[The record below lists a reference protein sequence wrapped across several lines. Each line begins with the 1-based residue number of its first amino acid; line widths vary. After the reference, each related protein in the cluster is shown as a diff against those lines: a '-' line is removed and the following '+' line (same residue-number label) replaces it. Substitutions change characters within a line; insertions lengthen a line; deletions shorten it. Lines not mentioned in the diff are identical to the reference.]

1 MCSSITSFKQFW
13 EENSLKKIIKGVTFE
28 IKDSKLYIDNDII
41 YFKSYDILE
50 IIGGG
55 ANAIV
60 LKGKENISNR
70 ICAIKV
76 WFSKNKETGLLDIEK
91 HKKEIEKISKFDDD
105 LIVKYYSTDMVNN
118 YVYCTMEY
126 IEGQTLRRFLNRNHP
141 SLSFRYKI
149 MMDIIKALR
158 IAHSNDIY
166 HGDLHDRNI
175 LVSKSGKIK
184 VLDFGTSFG
193 KKDYS
198 MSRDSRLM
206 YKLGKTIMGNYYYK
220 DLIWMNKSNPQ
231 ELSPKTM
238 RLILESMSKIIV
250 LLNFLNDGVT
260 ENVIEDLALFTTLV
274 PFYNLNYITSII
286 LEKSNN
292 YEKEKNLKFF
302 EKQVEKNIIKR
313 LEVYNLIDLLNRKA
327 VDIKFIYKKINEL
340 FIEKTT
346 KYDEK
351 YIYYDEREVELFK
364 SNLYSDYIKID
375 SDDTKLDIINKALNK
390 YN

>member
-292 YEKEKNLKFF
+292 YEKEKRYFKKLFR
-302 EKQVEKNIIKR
+302 KNPR
-313 LEVYNLIDLLNRKA
+313 PPR
-327 VDIKFIYKKINEL
+327 
-340 FIEKTT
+340 
-346 KYDEK
+346 
-351 YIYYDEREVELFK
+351 
-364 SNLYSDYIKID
+364 
-375 SDDTKLDIINKALNK
+375 
-390 YN
+390 